1 MKRFAACSY
10 AWCLVGQTRVFL
22 TRVLLLLV
30 FLTLFPSVGV
40 ASAQEIEEPDEQRMT
55 ANLEGITLR
64 DFIVFV
70 GRFTGRNM
78 VFREDQIPPVKVSLH
93 SQAPMTE
100 PELLAVLERVLAS
113 NNLDLVAQGDL
124 FYVLQSPQASEMVD
138 PLRPGLEPGEDSELL
153 TTVIRLHQRLPRE
166 QVSALLQPFASRFG
180 LIMEVPQ
187 AQALLL
193 RDTRSRVRKMQE
205 VLEAVLSLGA
215 RWDVE
220 LLPLHQAQAGVTAL
234 KVGQLYEELFSR
246 GHLAETPVILA
257 VEWSNSLLVAG
268 AEEQRQ
274 AVRGLLDNL
283 DRITD
288 SSAGMSMYGL
298 KNAKAS
304 SAADV
309 LRTLLQGDGVG
320 GEEGVNTRGVLV
332 AADAETNSVL
342 VLAEPR
348 IQRQVESIIAHLDR
362 PLDQVFVEALIVE
375 TSLDNS
381 QDFGVEWVVGGG
393 GSDGVAT
400 GGFLGLGSPSNLAP
414 LLATAAPPL
423 APGGFTVGALGNA
436 ITYAGETF
444 STLGALISFMK
455 TAQDFNILSTP
466 QIMTLD
472 NAEAEIFVGENRA
485 YQVSEK
491 FDTQNNP
498 IKTFEYRD
506 VGIRLKVTPHINA
519 ETGVIRMQVE
529 QEVSNVI
536 DTGSENDRPR
546 TRSRNTRTNVQIPDG
561 FTMVISGLMQNEFG
575 QIRRAMPGLS
585 KIPVLGWLFRREAV
599 SAEKAT
605 LMVFLSARII
615 NTVEQAEELT
625 RRRMDNLREGQR
637 TSRELLQREFWQ
649 GGEQSGFDLDRE
661 MGLEQGRE
669 QEQEL
674 DRESDQ

>member
-1 MKRFAACSY
+1 MKRFSAYSG
-10 AWCLVGQTRVFL
+10 AWRLIA
-22 TRVLLLLV
+22 LLLLFCGLV
-30 FLTLFPSVGV
+30 LLPGMVL
-40 ASAQEIEEPDEQRMT
+40 AQEAEEAEEQRMT

-100 PELLAVLERVLAS
+100 PELLAVLDRVLAS

-124 FYVLQSPQASEMVD
+124 FYVLQSPQAAEMVD

-166 QVSALLQPFASRFG
+166 QVSELLQPFASRFG
-180 LIMEVPQ
+180 MIMEVPQ

-205 VLEAVLSLGA
+205 VLEAVLSLGT

-220 LLPLHQAQAGVTAL
+220 LLPLHQAQAGVTAR

-268 AEEQRQ
+268 SDEQRQ

-288 SSAGMSMYGL
+288 SSADMSMYAL

-309 LRTLLQGDGVG
+309 LRTLLQGDQVG
-320 GEEGVNTRGVLV
+320 AEEEGVNGRGVLV

-348 IQRQVESIIAHLDR
+348 IQRQVESIITHLDR

-375 TSLDNS
+375 TSLTNS

-400 GGFLGLGSPSNLAP
+400 GGFLGSPSNLAP

-423 APGGFTVGALGNA
+423 APGGFTVGALGNS
-436 ITYAGETF
+436 ITYAGQTF
-444 STLGALISFMK
+444 SSLGALISFMK

-491 FDTQNNP
+491 YDTQNNA

-529 QEVSNVI
+529 QDVSNVI
-536 DTGSENDRPR
+536 DSAGEDDRPR

-575 QIRRAMPGLS
+575 QIRRAVPGLS
-585 KIPVLGWLFRREAV
+585 KVPVLGWLFRREQI

-615 NTVEQAEELT
+615 NTVAQADELT
-625 RRRMDNLREGQR
+625 KRRMDNLREGQR

-649 GGEQSGFDLDRE
+649 GGEQHGFDLEQE
-661 MGLEQGRE
+661 MGRELGRE
-669 QEQEL
+669 LGREPGRERDHEL
-674 DRESDQ
+674 EREPGR

>member
-1 MKRFAACSY
+1 MKRFTACCGLRFLI
-10 AWCLVGQTRVFL
+10 AQVF
-22 TRVLLLLV
+22 VLLVLMLS
-30 FLTLFPSVGV
+30 LGV
-40 ASAQEIEEPDEQRMT
+40 VSAQEAEDPEEQRMT

-100 PELLAVLERVLAS
+100 PELLAVLDRVLAS

-124 FYVLQSPQASEMVD
+124 FYILQSPQAAEMVD

-166 QVSALLQPFASRFG
+166 QVSELLQPFASRFG
-180 LIMEVPQ
+180 MIMEVPQ

-205 VLEAVLSLGA
+205 VLEAVLSLGS

-220 LLPLHQAQAGVTAL
+220 LLPLHQAQAGVTAR

-268 AEEQRQ
+268 SEEQLQ

-288 SSAGMSMYGL
+288 SSADMSMYAL
-298 KNAKAS
+298 KNARAS
-304 SAADV
+304 SAVDV
-309 LRTLLQGDGVG
+309 LRTLLQGDQAGS
-320 GEEGVNTRGVLV
+320 EEGLNGRGVLV
-332 AADAETNSVL
+332 AADPETNSVL

-348 IQRQVESIIAHLDR
+348 IQRQVESIITHLDR

-375 TSLDNS
+375 TSLTNS

-400 GGFLGLGSPSNLAP
+400 GGFLGSPSNLAP

-423 APGGFTVGALGNA
+423 APGGFTVGALGNS
-436 ITYAGETF
+436 ITYAGNTF
-444 STLGALISFMK
+444 SSLGALISFMK

-536 DTGSENDRPR
+536 DAAGEDDRPR

-561 FTMVISGLMQNEFG
+561 FTMVISGLMQNDFS
-575 QIRRAMPGLS
+575 QIRRAVPGLS
-585 KIPVLGWLFRREAV
+585 KIPVLGWLFRREQV

-625 RRRMDNLREGQR
+625 KRRMDNLREGQR

-649 GGEQSGFDLDRE
+649 GGEQHGFDLDRE
-661 MGLEQGRE
+661 MGREMGLELGRE
-669 QEQEL
+669 RDQEL
-674 DRESDQ
+674 DREPGR

>member
-1 MKRFAACSY
+1 MKNDSVCYGAR
-10 AWCLVGQTRVFL
+10 CLIVLVF
-22 TRVLLLLV
+22 VLLVLML
-30 FLTLFPSVGV
+30 SWGV
-40 ASAQEIEEPDEQRMT
+40 SSAQEAEVTEEQRMT

-100 PELLAVLERVLAS
+100 PELLAVLDRVLAS

-124 FYVLQSPQASEMVD
+124 FYVLQSPQAAEMVD
-138 PLRPGLEPGEDSELL
+138 PLRPGLEPGEDSELM

-166 QVSALLQPFASRFG
+166 QVSELLQPFASRFG
-180 LIMEVPQ
+180 MIMEIPQ

-220 LLPLHQAQAGVTAL
+220 LLPLHQAQAGVTAR

-268 AEEQRQ
+268 SEEQRQ

-288 SSAGMSMYGL
+288 SSADMSMYAL
-298 KNAKAS
+298 KNARAS

-309 LRTLLQGDGVG
+309 LRTLLQGDRVG
-320 GEEGVNTRGVLV
+320 TEEGVNGRGVVV

-348 IQRQVESIIAHLDR
+348 IQRQVESIITHLDR

-375 TSLDNS
+375 TSLENS

-400 GGFLGLGSPSNLAP
+400 GGFLGSPSNLAP

-423 APGGFTVGALGNA
+423 APGGFTVGALGNS

-444 STLGALISFMK
+444 SSLGALISFMK
-455 TAQDFNILSTP
+455 TARDFNILSTP

-536 DTGSENDRPR
+536 DAAGEDDRPR
-546 TRSRNTRTNVQIPDG
+546 TRNRNTRTNVQIPDG

-575 QIRRAMPGLS
+575 QVRRAVPGLS
-585 KIPVLGWLFRREAV
+585 KVPVLGWLFRREAV

-625 RRRMDNLREGQR
+625 RRRMDDLREGQR

-649 GGEQSGFDLDRE
+649 GGDRHGIDLERELGRE
-661 MGLEQGRE
+661 MGREPSQDSGRE
-669 QEQEL
+669 L
-674 DRESDQ
+674 TP

>member
-1 MKRFAACSY
+1 MKNDSVCYGAR
-10 AWCLVGQTRVFL
+10 CLIVLVF
-22 TRVLLLLV
+22 VLLVLML
-30 FLTLFPSVGV
+30 SWGV
-40 ASAQEIEEPDEQRMT
+40 SSAQEAEVTEEQRMT

-100 PELLAVLERVLAS
+100 PELLAVLDRVLAS

-124 FYVLQSPQASEMVD
+124 FYVLQSPQAAEMVD
-138 PLRPGLEPGEDSELL
+138 PLRPGLEPGEDSELM

-166 QVSALLQPFASRFG
+166 QVSELLQPFASRFG
-180 LIMEVPQ
+180 MIMEIPQ

-205 VLEAVLSLGA
+205 VLDAVLSLGA

-220 LLPLHQAQAGVTAL
+220 LLPLHQAQAGVTAR

-268 AEEQRQ
+268 SEEQRQ

-283 DRITD
+283 DRIAD
-288 SSAGMSMYGL
+288 SSADMSMYAL
-298 KNAKAS
+298 KNARAS

-309 LRTLLQGDGVG
+309 LRTLLQGDRVG
-320 GEEGVNTRGVLV
+320 TEEGVNGRGVVV

-348 IQRQVESIIAHLDR
+348 IQRQVESIITHLDR

-375 TSLDNS
+375 TSLENS

-400 GGFLGLGSPSNLAP
+400 GGFLGSPSNLAP

-423 APGGFTVGALGNA
+423 APGGFTVGALGNS

-444 STLGALISFMK
+444 SSLGALISFMK
-455 TAQDFNILSTP
+455 TARDFNILSTP

-536 DTGSENDRPR
+536 DAAGEDDRPR
-546 TRSRNTRTNVQIPDG
+546 TRNRNTRTNVQIPDG

-575 QIRRAMPGLS
+575 QVRRAVPGLS
-585 KIPVLGWLFRREAV
+585 KVPVLGWLFRREAV

-625 RRRMDNLREGQR
+625 RRRMDDLREGQR

-649 GGEQSGFDLDRE
+649 GGDRHGIDLERELGRE
-661 MGLEQGRE
+661 MGREPSQDSGRE
-669 QEQEL
+669 L
-674 DRESDQ
+674 TP

>member
-1 MKRFAACSY
+1 MKNDSVCYGAR
-10 AWCLVGQTRVFL
+10 CLIVLVF
-22 TRVLLLLV
+22 VLLVLML
-30 FLTLFPSVGV
+30 SWGV
-40 ASAQEIEEPDEQRMT
+40 SSAQEAEVTEEQRMT

-100 PELLAVLERVLAS
+100 PELLAVLDRVLAS

-124 FYVLQSPQASEMVD
+124 FYVLQSPQAAEMVD
-138 PLRPGLEPGEDSELL
+138 PLRPGLEPGEDSELM

-166 QVSALLQPFASRFG
+166 QVSELLQPFASRFG
-180 LIMEVPQ
+180 MIMEIPQ

-205 VLEAVLSLGA
+205 VLEAVLSLGT

-220 LLPLHQAQAGVTAL
+220 LLPLHQAQAGVTAR

-268 AEEQRQ
+268 SEEQRQ

-283 DRITD
+283 DRIAD
-288 SSAGMSMYGL
+288 SSADMSMYAL
-298 KNAKAS
+298 KNARAS

-309 LRTLLQGDGVG
+309 LRTLLQGDRVG
-320 GEEGVNTRGVLV
+320 TEEGVNGRGVVV

-348 IQRQVESIIAHLDR
+348 IQRQVESIITHLDR

-375 TSLDNS
+375 TSLENS

-400 GGFLGLGSPSNLAP
+400 GGFLGSPSNLAP

-423 APGGFTVGALGNA
+423 APGGFTVGALGNS

-444 STLGALISFMK
+444 SSLGALISFMK
-455 TAQDFNILSTP
+455 TARDFNILSTP

-536 DTGSENDRPR
+536 DAAGEDDRPR
-546 TRSRNTRTNVQIPDG
+546 TRNRNTRTNVQIPDG

-575 QIRRAMPGLS
+575 QVRRAVPGLS
-585 KIPVLGWLFRREAV
+585 KVPVLGWLFRREAV

-625 RRRMDNLREGQR
+625 RRRMDDLREGQR

-649 GGEQSGFDLDRE
+649 GGDRHGIDLERELGRE
-661 MGLEQGRE
+661 MGREPSQDSGRE
-669 QEQEL
+669 L
-674 DRESDQ
+674 TP

>member
-1 MKRFAACSY
+1 MKRFTACCGVR
-10 AWCLVGQTRVFL
+10 CLIALVF
-22 TRVLLLLV
+22 VLLVLILS
-30 FLTLFPSVGV
+30 LGV
-40 ASAQEIEEPDEQRMT
+40 VSAQEAEDREDQRMT

-100 PELLAVLERVLAS
+100 PELLAVLDRVLAS

-124 FYVLQSPQASEMVD
+124 FYVLQSPQAAEMVD

-166 QVSALLQPFASRFG
+166 QVSELLQPFASRFG
-180 LIMEVPQ
+180 LIMEIPQ

-220 LLPLHQAQAGVTAL
+220 LLPLHQAQAGVTAR

-268 AEEQRQ
+268 SDEQRQ

-288 SSAGMSMYGL
+288 SSADMSMYAL
-298 KNAKAS
+298 KNARAS

-320 GEEGVNTRGVLV
+320 GAEEGVNGRGVLV

-375 TSLDNS
+375 TSLENS

-400 GGFLGLGSPSNLAP
+400 GGFLGSPSSLTP

-455 TAQDFNILSTP
+455 TARDFNILSTP

-491 FDTQNNP
+491 FDTQNNA

-506 VGIRLKVTPHINA
+506 VGIRLKVTPHINS

-536 DTGSENDRPR
+536 DSAGEDDRPR

-561 FTMVISGLMQNEFG
+561 FTMVISGLMQNDFN
-575 QIRRAMPGLS
+575 QVRRAVPGLS

-625 RRRMDNLREGQR
+625 RRRMDDLREGQR

-649 GGEQSGFDLDRE
+649 GGDRHGFDLDRE
-661 MGLEQGRE
+661 MGRE
-669 QEQEL
+669 MRWEGGQEL
-674 DRESDQ
+674 QRVPGQ

>member
-1 MKRFAACSY
+1 MKNDSVCYGAR
-10 AWCLVGQTRVFL
+10 CLIVLVF
-22 TRVLLLLV
+22 VLLVLML
-30 FLTLFPSVGV
+30 SWGV
-40 ASAQEIEEPDEQRMT
+40 SSAQEAEVTEEQRMT

-100 PELLAVLERVLAS
+100 PELLAVLDRVLAS

-124 FYVLQSPQASEMVD
+124 FYVLQSPQAAEMVD
-138 PLRPGLEPGEDSELL
+138 PLRPGLEPGEDSELM

-166 QVSALLQPFASRFG
+166 QVSELLQPFASRFG
-180 LIMEVPQ
+180 MIMEIPQ

-220 LLPLHQAQAGVTAL
+220 LLPLHQAQAGVTAR

-268 AEEQRQ
+268 SDEQRQ

-283 DRITD
+283 DRIAD
-288 SSAGMSMYGL
+288 SSADMSMYAL
-298 KNAKAS
+298 KNARAS

-309 LRTLLQGDGVG
+309 LRTLLQGDRVG
-320 GEEGVNTRGVLV
+320 TEEGVNGRGVVV

-348 IQRQVESIIAHLDR
+348 IQRQVESIITHLDR

-375 TSLDNS
+375 TSLENS

-400 GGFLGLGSPSNLAP
+400 GGFLGSPSNLAP

-423 APGGFTVGALGNA
+423 APGGFTVGALGNS

-444 STLGALISFMK
+444 SSLGALISFMK
-455 TAQDFNILSTP
+455 TARDFNILSTP

-536 DTGSENDRPR
+536 DAAGEDDRPR
-546 TRSRNTRTNVQIPDG
+546 TRNRNTRTNVQIPDG

-575 QIRRAMPGLS
+575 QVRRAVPGLS
-585 KIPVLGWLFRREAV
+585 KVPVLGWLFRREAV

-625 RRRMDNLREGQR
+625 RRRMDDLREGQR

-649 GGEQSGFDLDRE
+649 GGDRHGIDLERELGRE
-661 MGLEQGRE
+661 MGREPSQDSGRE
-669 QEQEL
+669 L
-674 DRESDQ
+674 TP

>member
-1 MKRFAACSY
+1 MKRFFACY
-10 AWCLVGQTRVFL
+10 GVRCLIVL
-22 TRVLLLLV
+22 VLLLLMPV
-30 FLTLFPSVGV
+30 PSMGGV
-40 ASAQEIEEPDEQRMT
+40 SAREADTPEEQRMT

-78 VFREDQIPPVKVSLH
+78 VFREDQVPPVKVSLH
-93 SQAPMTE
+93 SQTPMTE

-153 TTVIRLHQRLPRE
+153 TTVIRLHQRLARE
-166 QVSALLQPFASRFG
+166 QVSELLQPFASRFG
-180 LIMEVPQ
+180 MIMEVPQ

-205 VLEAVLSLGA
+205 VLEAVLSLGT

-220 LLPLHQAQAGVTAL
+220 LLPLHQAQAGVTAR

-268 AEEQRQ
+268 SEEQRQ

-283 DRITD
+283 DRIAD
-288 SSAGMSMYGL
+288 SSADMSMYAL
-298 KNAKAS
+298 KNARAS

-309 LRTLLQGDGVG
+309 LRTLLQGDGAG
-320 GEEGVNTRGVLV
+320 GAKEGVNGRGVLV

-348 IQRQVESIIAHLDR
+348 IQRQVESIITHLDR

-375 TSLDNS
+375 TSLENS

-400 GGFLGLGSPSNLAP
+400 GGFLGSPSNLAP

-423 APGGFTVGALGNA
+423 APGGFTVGALGNS
-436 ITYAGETF
+436 ITYAGQTF
-444 STLGALISFMK
+444 SSLGALISFMK
-455 TAQDFNILSTP
+455 TARDFNILSTP

-491 FDTQNNP
+491 FDANNNA

-506 VGIRLKVTPHINA
+506 IGIRLKVTPHINA

-536 DTGSENDRPR
+536 DAAGEDDRPR
-546 TRSRNTRTNVQIPDG
+546 TRNRNTRTNVQIPDG

-575 QIRRAMPGLS
+575 QVRRAVPGLS
-585 KIPVLGWLFRREAV
+585 QIPVLGWLFRREAV

-615 NTVEQAEELT
+615 NTVDQAEELT
-625 RRRMDNLREGQR
+625 RRRMDDLREGQK
-637 TSRELLQREFWQ
+637 TSRDLLQGEFWQ
-649 GGEQSGFDLDRE
+649 GGDRHGFDLDRE
-661 MGLEQGRE
+661 MGRE
-669 QEQEL
+669 IGGEL
-674 DRESDQ
+674 RWEEGQDPRQVPGQ